1 MRRLDCGD
9 SKNWTAFRHLL
20 VSKMEAGRVLGQDFE
35 LQEAAEGLLAYAD
48 ARGGEVQEDLGKEF
62 FAKLG
67 SRPYSASVGLSA
79 MQGGAQEEPDL
90 FPGLPGLTGH
100 WGIGNPVDIS
110 EVTPCSQCRIPSDK
124 RYSVMVT
131 SPSLCSRD
139 PAWLTHAQGLR
150 ALGLRSLHG
159 QMTAAPSLL
168 YPAVGGCVHPP
179 VPLEKSQAARM
190 GWRRRVG
197 KLRAQNTF
205 AADNDVALP
214 FSRGAAEHRRSADDR
229 LEDHEVLDS
238 MWDGGQALFYRPRA
252 WCGSSG
258 MQLKRPGTLANAMG
272 AGASTELSA
281 RLGAASS
288 EDVRELLAAL
298 PPAEGQKVAEAIQV
312 SSDEPKAAGD
322 EDEIPPSWGWPKEP
336 YDPEALRLYV
346 LEATKPTQQESW
358 DEALAARSIDGKKED
373 FVEEKA
379 FANLLLNKEGTGEAK
394 KDRGIDPHAYEKGKW
409 YRFLNYKGDCYVYV
423 HNHTRDITATRP
435 ENFAELTEE
444 EKALIKKLGTY
455 IKEVP
460 VEIERVYTKEKAEAI
475 PILYGSQTSCEAMK
489 TFFYYNKNSTLLD
502 ATKLKRVNAGALEE
516 CRRAMVWSMLGTTL
530 CIYCGDILPDFQEKI
545 CISKYK
551 DTFPLSLFM
560 YGGMENEL
568 VRERLFRDDA
578 PEVTDTEDPDEEQ
591 PAGGADGF
599 LDEFLGDG
607 DGPEGE
613 EGEEGDY
620 EAQPVDA
627 LHEPRTPGRPGKTG
641 PRSSGSHSSSS
652 RAAPSPL
659 KSSPAVS
666 SEANKA
672 QRRPRGNLPTA
683 PVFDGDKKKDPK
695 CFRKYVLKVDSYVEI
710 AKNIID
716 ENEIGLRLHAA
727 LDGDAADYLE
737 DIPAKTF
744 GTKEGWK
751 VLLRVLK
758 EKFDERRMHKVGS
771 AMKGFFRLDV
781 AGKNMTMVE
790 VADAMDK
797 AARRCKEAGLVI
809 PDEVMVYFLFEH
821 TNSSLERQAN
831 VLLRTSGEYSWKKV
845 KQAIELLYPTVQV
858 RSGRDQGREG
868 YRDQRAGGRAR
879 GAHETR
885 WEYDPEWRL
894 PASGA
899 TEEQVANW
907 LLDHDPAE
915 MIAEQD
921 MDELPEDLARNLHSV
936 MATHRENRQK
946 LARAVQARGF
956 YVSGGKGKK
965 GSKGGGGKGT
975 GKGKGKGGGKSSKG
989 GGKAR
994 GGMSLDELKAVT
1006 VCGDCGQKGH
1016 WRGDAA
1022 CSAKKVNE
1030 VARHDAEDEEDDGG
1044 ADGLDD
1050 WYGYGE
1056 EGDDE
1061 QWMAERYGYVVARAV
1076 QAATRTTT
1084 SPPASSVT
1092 RPASTSTASLEVLKN
1107 EAARIARG
1115 VNKVRAKAGKQEEV
1129 AISAVEEALRSDD
1142 FLASAAV
1149 TRRIKETHRPT
1160 MSRSSAP
1167 EAVENAMRFF
1177 GIAPVTSD
1185 GGLRDF
1191 LQDGGDNKGE
1201 TIDLD
1206 KLRRSFPARRA
1217 HWMPGSSRSVLS
1229 NRRAPAEVETGKDY
1243 LTIDTACEN
1252 TVVGQRLLERLLR
1265 RWQDDFGLAPK
1276 VDEENEFYCFGPG
1289 EPKRSTR
1296 RVHLPVGLGGRALVI
1311 STSVIDDRDL
1321 HEIPFLA
1328 GQDFLTFSEAVID
1341 MGKRLVTFPALGGV
1355 TVPALLDAT
1364 GHLVLELDNF
1374 PEGGWPAGLSPN
1386 ASAYAGMIFQG
1397 TARTGCRDVSQGQ
1410 HLTEPE
1416 PLAHQEKYT
1425 DLSEISERIS
1435 QQLTHKYEP
1444 NLDDLNS
1451 DLQPFECML
1460 PVDHWQFCVDSG
1472 MHVRY
1477 HLRPRTSLFELTEV
1491 ADGPEARWLRGE
1503 RVTIIHGVSEPLWD
1517 LWGTGA
1523 RSQHLPVS
1531 WTGMT
1536 IFLNA
1541 DGVWPRDLPVA
1552 RPSSAV
1558 PVKDPNGAFF
1568 SVSPASL
1575 LPLETN
1581 KKVLQFD
1588 VGSRS
1593 HKDPEIPATRRT
1605 GDFQMP
1611 SQFLAERPQEKDQ
1624 HASAAPAEQEVPG
1637 TLVMAAVRDQ
1647 GAHAVRPDQPHG
1659 GLHQLRAEHALSS
1672 PGTDSLRRGPSRG
1685 GDRAPAVCGTYE
1697 QEAAKQEARESELP
1711 GEPLLLRPPGGR
1723 EPQAREQAREVS
1735 RLPVVR
1741 NGVQGNGGR
1750 LSGANL
1756 RGQGADLLGAR
1767 QAQQTGRQGDGSSGN
1782 QGAKADFNR
1791 HGVLGKLVRLLF
1803 VLGSG
1808 LYSAGIQRLPADE
1821 LADISS
1827 TVFGTSGGSSL
1838 FDLSG
1843 ARAPAD
1849 HGQGAGTGTGDGMGH
1864 GVDIQH
1870 RGLRKLRTGQRRRMA
1885 HRAREALESSRA
1897 QKEMVGQRAAQ
1908 RQRRLHRRHH
1918 DLLELYLD
1926 EAWLTHRA
1934 TSRWGLRAV
1943 EPVSLIPGHG
1953 PDLRLPSVRRWL
1965 LERLEVWDPGL
1976 VYISYPCL
1984 RWASSSRPVAQHEV
1998 DDNIVEATLRE
2009 HEFEFF
2015 AFCEAVA
2022 RSQSR
2027 RGGHV
2032 VVCTPLPLEKWPQ
2045 GHIRNDYREV
2055 LFPLGKA
2062 GGSGKGGRNRGTQ
2075 QLVRHLVSDPSF
2087 ADYLYLLD
2095 NDCGDEAGFED
2106 ALCRAYWDLFVAGS
2120 FGATLD
2126 YDIETRPLSGPRQVH
2141 FVRANEDEDKWK
2153 PLLEQAMEIL
2163 GRKVQHNMFLDPET
2177 DLYKK
2182 IVELVPW
2189 EIHNVQIA
2197 YLPKAKR
2204 VRPGLERDH
2213 RLSVVLHND
2222 DTIVIEQEELP
2233 NVQAPRERFVL
2244 PARVG
2249 IFVLGRA
2256 PGEPG
2261 AAVPAAQHGVQRLPP
2276 EPGETAKDPELEV
2289 MQEIGLVRDDYS
2301 DEVWFVGPPLTATQK
2316 KLAPFVVKAHRNLG
2330 HPRAEDLT
2338 RALAQNAKVQPEAVT
2353 LSRRLR
2359 CATCERTKRPLPPR
2373 PASFKVLG
2381 SFNDRVCLDLLHLR
2395 DAKDQPHWFLHVL
2408 EPNGSFNVFY
2418 PINSRDPAHVL
2429 EVFTNIWMSWAGPP
2443 ARAWL
2448 DKDGAFEADFL
2459 ERLQALGTEVDNPAA
2474 EAHWQAGEVESF
2486 NRAFKYVAAKLIDEK
2501 QLAGPLEMKLLAA
2514 EVGQCMNEK
2523 VRTSGCSA
2531 YQWVFGKNPR
2541 VPCDLLSPDGKLEA
2555 LQGLDHDSEL
2565 RLRAWI
2571 RAQAD
2576 SKLAEF
2582 RVNEALR
2589 TAVLRMPRPPRHHY
2603 EPGDLVAFW
2612 RNAKNRKGKRIPPG
2626 WFRATVVGPH
2636 KGDASQSNFWV
2647 TSGGR
2652 CVLVSKEQMR
2662 PAFGT
2667 ELWRVQERDL
2677 EDILQLPPDQYYDET
2692 GDGPDA
2698 AEATAEQPG
2707 EVMPMYDPD
2716 EVAEYE
2722 PSPLEEGSE
2731 QSQDE
2736 EVAEAEGAPAAPSRD
2751 GSDRTQPSPTAAPM
2765 ASTAA
2770 PGTPV
2775 AQLFAD
2781 QSWRQ
2786 APESAGDAGWRRQLD
2801 DDGAAQEPE
2810 SKKQRLEE
2818 DEAVAAAL
2826 EAHRRSGPYLPLTF
2840 EEKFANPRD
2849 AFAESAFFSGAWVTR
2864 KDQKALEKEI
2874 PRHLIPEEQQHL
2886 YEEARQKEW
2895 NTWKKFEAVKAL
2907 DLSASRWVEQHV
2919 DRSRILS
2926 TRFCYRNKNAAYP
2939 WMEVKAKARLVCRGD
2954 QDPDLLTLRRD
2965 APTLTRVGLMIILQ
2979 IAASFADFFL
2989 FNSDITG
2996 AFLQGSQEL
3005 SNRKE
3010 HLFLRQPAEGLP
3022 GLVRGQVLLVVRGIF
3037 GLANSPRL
3045 FWRHLRDTLLQ
3056 LGFVQ
3061 SCLDKALF
3069 MYYRAGQLV
3078 LILGTHVDDLLGTGR
3093 PGVADEV
3100 LDKVKQEFDFGA
3112 WADSRTDAV
3121 LEYGGKQIKKANGK
3135 VELSQEKF
3143 IKALVIEPIPRWRSM
3158 TPNAE
3163 LLSKEL
3169 TELRSGGSCLHW
3181 LTGQTRPD
3189 LAAATSL
3196 AMSGKPT
3203 VSHLQEVNRLLKDVK
3218 ASEDWK
3224 LTFAPVQLHSARIVA
3239 YTDASWANHED
3250 LRSQAGYLV
3259 FVAGQNVFT
3268 VEGDDASLVEWRSHR
3283 IQRRCRSTLAAETM
3297 SMDAGFDA
3305 AIFVREL
3312 LAEALLESYK
3322 PTQSGRLPEW
3332 FLTPHVVTD
3341 CRSLYDLVTKD
3352 GPLGATQEKR
3362 LTLDIGAIRESAEE
3376 LDRDCENLKET
3387 FRWADS
3393 ASQLAD
3399 HLTKKKPSW
3408 QLRDALGLN
3417 RLSLKKLEPAEPKS
3431 NP

>member
-1 MRRLDCGD
+1 
-9 SKNWTAFRHLL
+9 A
-20 VSKMEAGRVLGQDFE
+20 
-35 LQEAAEGLLAYAD
+35 
-48 ARGGEVQEDLGKEF
+48 
-62 FAKLG
+62 
-67 SRPYSASVGLSA
+67 
-79 MQGGAQEEPDL
+79 
-90 FPGLPGLTGH
+90 
-100 WGIGNPVDIS
+100 
-110 EVTPCSQCRIPSDK
+110 
-124 RYSVMVT
+124 
-131 SPSLCSRD
+131 
-139 PAWLTHAQGLR
+139 
-150 ALGLRSLHG
+150 
-159 QMTAAPSLL
+159 
-168 YPAVGGCVHPP
+168 
-179 VPLEKSQAARM
+179 
-190 GWRRRVG
+190 
-197 KLRAQNTF
+197 
-205 AADNDVALP
+205 
-214 FSRGAAEHRRSADDR
+214 
-229 LEDHEVLDS
+229 
-238 MWDGGQALFYRPRA
+238 
-252 WCGSSG
+252 
-258 MQLKRPGTLANAMG
+258 
-272 AGASTELSA
+272 
-281 RLGAASS
+281 
-288 EDVRELLAAL
+288 
-298 PPAEGQKVAEAIQV
+298 
-312 SSDEPKAAGD
+312 
-322 EDEIPPSWGWPKEP
+322 
-336 YDPEALRLYV
+336 
-346 LEATKPTQQESW
+346 
-358 DEALAARSIDGKKED
+358 
-373 FVEEKA
+373 
-379 FANLLLNKEGTGEAK
+379 
-394 KDRGIDPHAYEKGKW
+394 
-409 YRFLNYKGDCYVYV
+409 
-423 HNHTRDITATRP
+423 
-435 ENFAELTEE
+435 
-444 EKALIKKLGTY
+444 
-455 IKEVP
+455 
-460 VEIERVYTKEKAEAI
+460 
-475 PILYGSQTSCEAMK
+475 
-489 TFFYYNKNSTLLD
+489 
-502 ATKLKRVNAGALEE
+502 
-516 CRRAMVWSMLGTTL
+516 
-530 CIYCGDILPDFQEKI
+530 
-545 CISKYK
+545 
-551 DTFPLSLFM
+551 
-560 YGGMENEL
+560 
-568 VRERLFRDDA
+568 
-578 PEVTDTEDPDEEQ
+578 TDTEDPEEELL
-591 PAGGADGF
+591 ADGADGL
-599 LDEFLGDG
+599 LDEFLVEGDG
-607 DGPEGE
+607 LDDGADEGSV
-613 EGEEGDY
+613 
-620 EAQPVDA
+620 AAHPV
-627 LHEPRTPGRPGKTG
+627 EPTQETRSPIRPGRSG
-641 PRSSGSHSSSS
+641 PRSSGSTSSS
-652 RAAPSPL
+652 RPTPSPL
-659 KSSPAVS
+659 KASPGAS
-666 SEANKA
+666 SEATKA
-672 QRRPRGNLPTA
+672 QRRPRGNLPAA

-695 CFRKYVLKVDSYVEI
+695 CFRKFVLKVDSYVEI

-716 ENEIGLRLHAA
+716 ESEIGLRLHAA
-727 LDGDAADYLE
+727 LEGDAADYLE

-781 AGKNMTMVE
+781 AGKSMTMIE

-831 VLLRTSGEYSWKKV
+831 VLLRTTGEYNWKKV

-858 RSGRDQGREG
+858 RSGREPGRDG
-868 YRDQRAGGRAR
+868 HRDQRAGGRAR

-885 WEYDPEWRL
+885 WEYDPDWRL

-921 MDELPEDLARNLHSV
+921 MDELPEDLARSLHSV

-956 YVSGGKGKK
+956 YVNGGKGKK
-965 GSKGGGGKGT
+965 GSKGGGGKGQ
-975 GKGKGKGGGKSSKG
+975 GKGKAKGGGKSSKG
-989 GGKAR
+989 GGKTR
-994 GGMSLDELKAVT
+994 GGMTLDELKAVT

-1022 CSAKKVNE
+1022 CNAKKVNE
-1030 VARHDAEDEEDDGG
+1030 VARHEAEDDDDDGG
-1044 ADGLDD
+1044 ADGLED

-1056 EGDDE
+1056 EGDDD
-1061 QWMAERYGYVVARAV
+1061 QWMAERYGYVVTRGV
-1076 QAATRTTT
+1076 QAATRTMS
-1084 SPPASSVT
+1084 SPPTPPIT
-1092 RPASTSTASLEVLKN
+1092 RPTPASTASPAAAKN
-1107 EAARIARG
+1107 EAVRLARG
-1115 VNKVRAKAGKQEEV
+1115 VNKVRAKAGQANEV
-1129 AISAVEEALRSDD
+1129 TVSAVEEALRSDD
-1142 FLASAAV
+1142 FFASAEV
-1149 TRRIKETHRPT
+1149 TRRIKEAHKPT

-1177 GIAPVTSD
+1177 GIAPVHSD

-1191 LQDGGDNKGE
+1191 LQDSGGKDDE

-1206 KLRRSFPARRA
+1206 KLRRTFAARRT
-1217 HWMPGSSRSVLS
+1217 HWIFSTH
-1229 NRRAPAEVETGKDY
+1229 RALPETAYNKDY

-1252 TVVGQRLLERLLR
+1252 TVVGKRLLDRVLR
-1265 RWQDDFGLAPK
+1265 RWQDDFGLVPK
-1276 VDEENEFYCFGPG
+1276 EEAENEFYCFGPG
-1289 EPKRSTR
+1289 EPKRSTM
-1296 RVHLPVGLGGRALVI
+1296 RVHLPIGLGGQAVVI
-1311 STSVIDDRDL
+1311 STSVIDDSDL

-1328 GQDFLTFSEAVID
+1328 GQDFLTFSKAVID
-1341 MGKRLVTFPALGGV
+1341 MGERRVTFPALGGV

-1364 GHLVLELDNF
+1364 GHLVLELDDF
-1374 PEGGWPAGLSPN
+1374 PDGGWPAGLRPDF
-1386 ASAYAGMIFQG
+1386 SAYAGMIFAG

-1410 HLTEPE
+1410 RLTEPE
-1416 PLAHQEKYT
+1416 PSADQEKYT
-1425 DLSEISERIS
+1425 DLPVISERVS

-1444 NLDDLNS
+1444 NLDDMNS
-1451 DLQPFECML
+1451 DLQPFKCTL
-1460 PVDHWQFCVDSG
+1460 PVDHWQFCVDTG
-1472 MHVRY
+1472 MHVRH
-1477 HLRPRTSLFELTEV
+1477 HLRPRTSLFELHEV

-1523 RSQHLPVS
+1523 RLQHLPVS

-1536 IFLNA
+1536 IFINA
-1541 DGVWPRDLPVA
+1541 DGAWPHDLPVA
-1552 RPSSAV
+1552 RASSAV
-1558 PVKDPNGAFF
+1558 SVKGPNGDF
-1568 SVSPASL
+1568 VLVPPASL
-1575 LPLETN
+1575 LPVETT

-1588 VGSRS
+1588 VGARGN
-1593 HKDPEIPATRRT
+1593 KDPEIPATRRT

-1611 SQFLAERPQEKDQ
+1611 SQFLAERPQERYHYARVLMLCDQ
-1624 HASAAPAEQEVPG
+1624 ISRMEVS
-1637 TLVMAAVRDQ
+1637 TNFVRSM
-1647 GAHAVRPDQPHG
+1647 RF
-1659 GLHQLRAEHALSS
+1659 
-1672 PGTDSLRRGPSRG
+1672 
-1685 GDRAPAVCGTYE
+1685 RAPALTAYAEVLAEEETQHLLSVAPTNQRLQSKKPVNPNYPVNLHICDHPEDASRRHGNKHGRFRDCLLCGMVFKAMPADY
-1697 QEAAKQEARESELP
+1697 
-1711 GEPLLLRPPGGR
+1711 
-1723 EPQAREQAREVS
+1723 
-1735 RLPVVR
+1735 VVPI
-1741 NGVQGNGGR
+1741 
-1750 LSGANL
+1750 SG
-1756 RGQGADLLGAR
+1756 DK
-1767 QAQQTGRQGDGSSGN
+1767 AQQAGRQGDGHAGGEST
-1782 QGAKADFNR
+1782 KAELSR
-1791 HGVLGKLVRLLF
+1791 HGILNKLVRLLF
-1803 VLGSG
+1803 VLGSC
-1808 LYSAGIQRLPADE
+1808 LYSSGIQRLPADE
-1821 LADISS
+1821 LATISHN
-1827 TVFGTSGGSSL
+1827 VFGTSGGDT
-1838 FDLSG
+1838 FF
-1843 ARAPAD
+1843 ANRAGPAFAPD
-1849 HGQGAGTGTGDGMGH
+1849 GQGAGATAGDGVGDGVRVQH
-1864 GVDIQH
+1864 GRLKQ
-1870 RGLRKLRTGQRRRMA
+1870 LRPGQRRRIV

-1897 QKEMVGQRAAQ
+1897 QKDMVSQRAAQ
-1908 RQRRLHRRHH
+1908 RPRRLLRRHH

-1926 EAWLTHRA
+1926 EAWLTKRA
-1934 TSRWGLRAV
+1934 VGRWGLQAM
-1943 EPVSLIPGHG
+1943 EPLSLLPGRGH
-1953 PDLRLPSVRRWL
+1953 DLRLPSGRRWL
-1965 LERLEVWDPGL
+1965 LERLDVWDPGL
-1976 VYISYPCL
+1976 VYMSYPCL
-1984 RWASSSRPVAQHEV
+1984 RWAPLAKPVAQDEE
-1998 DDNIVEATLRE
+1998 DAKATGATLRDKE
-2009 HEFEFF
+2009 LDFL

-2022 RSQSR
+2022 ESQAR
-2027 RGGHV
+2027 RGGHM
-2032 VVCTPLPLEKWPQ
+2032 VVCAPVPLSQWP
-2045 GHIRNDYREV
+2045 GGRIGGSYHEV
-2055 LFPLGKA
+2055 LLDLRKLVVNNGVVDKA
-2062 GGSGKGGRNRGTQ
+2062 GDTKNDE
-2075 QLVRHLVSDPSF
+2075 QLVRHLVSDVSF
-2087 ADYLYLLD
+2087 VSFLSELNQGHS
-2095 NDCGDEAGFED
+2095 NDAGFED
-2106 ALCRAYWDLFVAGS
+2106 ALCRAYWDLFVADS
-2120 FGATLD
+2120 FGTTLD
-2126 YDIETRPLSGPRQVH
+2126 YDIELRAGTGHRKVY

-2153 PLLEQAMEIL
+2153 PVLEQALEIL
-2163 GRKVQHNMFLDPET
+2163 GRKVQHNIFLDPET

-2213 RLSVVLHND
+2213 RLSVIMHND
-2222 DTIVIEQEELP
+2222 DTITIEQEELP

-2249 IFVLGRA
+2249 VFVLGRA

-2276 EPGETAKDPELEV
+2276 QPGETAEDPELEI

-2301 DEVWFVGPPLTATQK
+2301 DEVWFVGPPLTAEQK

-2381 SFNDRVCLDLLHLR
+2381 SFNDRVCLDLVHLR
-2395 DAKDQPHWFLHVL
+2395 DAKNQPHWFLHVL

-2418 PINSRDPAHVL
+2418 PINSREPAHVL
-2429 EVFTNIWMSWAGPP
+2429 EVFTNVWMSWAGPP
-2443 ARAWL
+2443 TRAWL
-2448 DKDGAFEADFL
+2448 DRDGAFEAEFL
-2459 ERLQALGTEVDNPAA
+2459 DRLQALGTEVDNPAA

-2486 NRAFKYVAAKLIDEK
+2486 NRAFKYVAVKLIDEK

-2571 RAQAD
+2571 RSQAD
-2576 SKLAEF
+2576 GKLAEF
-2582 RVNEALR
+2582 RTNEALR
-2589 TAVLRMPRPPRHHY
+2589 NAVIRMPRPPRHHY

-2612 RNAKNRKGKRIPPG
+2612 RNAKTRRGKRVPPG
-2626 WFRATVVGPH
+2626 WFRATVIGPH

-2652 CVLVSKEQMR
+2652 CVLVSKEQLR

-2677 EDILQLPPDQYYDET
+2677 ENVIQMPPDRYYDEV
-2692 GDGPDA
+2692 GEGP
-2698 AEATAEQPG
+2698 AEDDATAEQPG
-2707 EVMPMYDPD
+2707 EVMPMYEAEAD
-2716 EVAEYE
+2716 ESCDYS
-2722 PSPLEEGSE
+2722 PSMPEEEGE
-2731 QSQDE
+2731 RSQDE
-2736 EVAEAEGAPAAPSRD
+2736 GDGAEGGAAAPSKD
-2751 GSDRTQPSPTAAPM
+2751 GSDRTQPSPTAAPR
-2765 ASTAA
+2765 ATTAA

-2775 AQLFAD
+2775 AHLFD
-2781 QSWRQ
+2781 NQQWRQ
-2786 APESAGDAGWRRQLD
+2786 RPDNEE
-2801 DDGAAQEPE
+2801 AQEPE
-2810 SKKQRLEE
+2810 SKKPRLEQE
-2818 DEAVAAAL
+2818 EAVASAL

-2849 AFAESAFFSGAWVTR
+2849 KFAKEVFYAKKYVSSAWVTR

-2874 PRHLIPEEQQHL
+2874 PRHLIPEDQQHL

-2895 NTWKKFEAVKAL
+2895 NTWKKFEAVRPL
-2907 DLSASRWVEQHV
+2907 DLQASQWVEQYV
-2919 DRSRILS
+2919 DPSRVLK

-2979 IAASFADFFL
+2979 VAASFGDFFL

-3010 HLFLRQPAEGLP
+3010 QLFLKQPAEGLP
-3022 GLVRGQVLLVVRGIF
+3022 GLLKGQILLVIRGIF

-3045 FWRHLRDTLLQ
+3045 FWRHLRDTLLR

-3069 MYYRAGQLV
+3069 MFYRAGRLV
-3078 LILGTHVDDLLGTGR
+3078 LILGTHVDDLIGTGQPR
-3093 PGVADEV
+3093 TADDILEQ
-3100 LDKVKQEFDFGA
+3100 VKKEFDFGA
-3112 WADSRTDAV
+3112 WADSRTEPV
-3121 LEYGGKQIKKANGK
+3121 LEYGGKQIRKVNGK

-3143 IKALVIEPIPRWRSM
+3143 IKALAVEPIPRWRTV

-3163 LLSKEL
+3163 LLPKEL
-3169 TELRSGGSCLHW
+3169 TELRSGGGCLHW

-3203 VSHLQEVNRLLKDVK
+3203 VSHLQEVNRLLKDAK

-3224 LTFAPVQLHSARIVA
+3224 LTFAPVPLQTARIVA

-3259 FVAGQNVFT
+3259 FVTGQNVFT
-3268 VEGDDASLVEWRSHR
+3268 VEGDSASLVEWRSHR

-3312 LAEALLESYK
+3312 LAEALLETYR

-3332 FLTPHVVTD
+3332 FLPPHVVTD

-3417 RLSLKKLEPAEPKS
+3417 RLSLKKVEPADTKS